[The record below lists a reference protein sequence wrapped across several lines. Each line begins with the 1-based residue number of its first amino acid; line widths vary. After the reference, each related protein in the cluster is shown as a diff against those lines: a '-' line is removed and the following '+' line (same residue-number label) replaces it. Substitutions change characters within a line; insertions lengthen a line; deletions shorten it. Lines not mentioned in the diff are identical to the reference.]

1 MGAAIRTAMCI
12 GICTDLVLNVT
23 GWDAA
28 KVRETMD
35 KATAK
40 VESLKEFDVKKD
52 PEHVCSVMAY
62 TDETKLYGKLNMS
75 THLTM
80 L

>member
-1 MGAAIRTAMCI
+1 
-12 GICTDLVLNVT
+12 
-23 GWDAA
+23 
-28 KVRETMD
+28 MD

-62 TDETKLYGKLNMS
+62 TDETKLYGKLKMS
-75 THLTM
+75 TQLSM

>member
-1 MGAAIRTAMCI
+1 
-12 GICTDLVLNVT
+12 
-23 GWDAA
+23 
-28 KVRETMD
+28 MD

-62 TDETKLYGKLNMS
+62 TDETKLYGKLNMP
-75 THLTM
+75 THLSM
-80 L
+80 LSAVMYACRGVMSSVIYLR

>member
-1 MGAAIRTAMCI
+1 MRAVVSTAIFI
-12 GICTDLVLNVT
+12 GICIDLVLNST

-35 KATAK
+35 KARAK

-75 THLTM
+75 THLSM